1 MNREADV
8 EESNHGRDASHY
20 TESGEH
26 KGALYGTAVHRVME
40 CMDFTAFLDID
51 QTSKAAVM
59 EYINAQLKDMVP
71 DRLPEEQRE
80 LINPYKLLAFFQSPI
95 ARRMAEADKRGD
107 LFREKPFVMDYEG
120 VLLQGIIDVFWLEED
135 RIVLLDYKTDRVE
148 TADELVK
155 RYQTQLDLYAQA
167 LCRIFS
173 TKEHTLTN
181 TENFI
186 YSFRLNQVIKLN
198 EEG

>member
-1 MNREADV
+1 
-8 EESNHGRDASHY
+8 
-20 TESGEH
+20 
-26 KGALYGTAVHRVME
+26 ME
-40 CMDFTAFLDID
+40 CIDFASFLKVDQESKDEIMAFITKEL
-51 QTSKAAVM
+51 
-59 EYINAQLKDMVP
+59 ERMVP
-71 DRLPEEQRE
+71 NLLPMEQRE
-80 LINPYKLLAFFQSPI
+80 LVRPYKLLSFFQSPI

-173 TKEHTLTN
+173 TKEHTLSN